1 MKIFKKP
8 FVFIPI
14 TIMMIVLIWQ
24 VDFST
29 PGPIIKE
36 AERHVGVA
44 YEEGGSFPEQGFDS
58 SGFVQY
64 VFNEVEGFML
74 PRTLEQQIEQGEEI
88 RREDIQEGDVVF
100 FSKDGEDASH
110 SAIYMG
116 DDRLIHPTASNGV
129 EVTRFEESGYWSD
142 NFIEARRITEP
153 PDIAEDN
160 DIVAGAHEYLGV
172 PYEFGG
178 ETPEAFD
185 CSGFIQHVFEEVSDI
200 YLPRTTDQQ
209 WETGEEVDLEDIEPG
224 DVLFFSDTYRE
235 GISHNGIYIGG
246 GQFIHASR
254 TQEVTTSYVSADYW
268 QEKFTGVKRFSDLK
282 ISSDSPIVTEAARY
296 IGEIPYQRGGTT
308 REGFDTAGFV
318 EYVFE
323 EAEGIELPRYA
334 DEQWEEGEH
343 VDREDLIPGD
353 IVFLEVDYLNPAIYA
368 GNEQVVHV
376 TPEDGVTVTNI
387 EASNYWGP
395 KYYGAKR
402 ITSG

>member
-14 TIMMIVLIWQ
+14 TIMIIVLIWQ
-24 VDFST
+24 IDFST
-29 PGPIIKE
+29 PGPIVKE
-36 AERHVGVA
+36 AEQHVGVA

-64 VFNEVEGFML
+64 VFNEVQGFML

-100 FSKDGEDASH
+100 FSKDGEDVSH

-142 NFIEARRITEP
+142 NFVEARRITEP

-323 EAEGIELPRYA
+323 ETEGIELPRYA

-353 IVFLEVDYLNPAIYA
+353 IVFLEADYLNPAIYA